1 MADSDRVAIAAHLHV
16 ALRRKAGRVTD
27 MDWMA
32 VNDEYA
38 WAIVRLTRE
47 KAEEFGDA
55 SLAEMAIKL
64 QACLEVQRPRTPEP
78 VPLVERV
85 KQQWRDPVSRFSSA
99 DEDES
104 ARYVGGLR

>member
-1 MADSDRVAIAAHLHV
+1 MADSDRIAIAAHLHV

-38 WAIVRLTRE
+38 WAIVRLTRAR
-47 KAEEFGDA
+47 AEEDGDA
-55 SLAEMAIKL
+55 SLAEMANKL
-64 QACLEVQRPRTPEP
+64 QACLEVQRQRSPAPA
-78 VPLVERV
+78 PLVERV
-85 KQQWRDPVSRFSSA
+85 VQQLREPVSRLTGPG
-99 DEDES
+99 EDDS